1 MKVTITLDWENAS
14 YEQKAGW
21 LVFAPLPDEFI
32 DKIFRDLDA
41 GQQQLC
47 IECQTWGP
55 DLVTK
60 HWNYILETD
69 CVIQLLIYQKLPPEF
84 ITSIWTDTARYVRTS
99 ILTTQKITTSLME
112 EIWDELA
119 DTVKVS
125 VLLKQELPLKSIFEK
140 WPGLTAQQRAAAF
153 GIQWEAKESVLGNTE
168 LKAKTFEFLGLME
181 QLWKEVKTNEE
192 VYLGTLPKLL
202 THSNELVRAVAT
214 GYIDGRM
221 RYSDEV

>member
-1 MKVTITLDWENAS
+1 MEVTITLDWENAS
-14 YEQKAGW
+14 DEQKAGW

-41 GQQQLC
+41 EQRQLC
-47 IECQTWGP
+47 IEGQTWGP
-55 DLVTK
+55 GLIAK
-60 HWNYILETD
+60 HWDYILETQ
-69 CVIQLLIYQKLPPEF
+69 CVILLLTFQKLSPEF
-84 ITSIWTDTARYVRTS
+84 ITSIWTGAARYLRTS

-140 WPGLTAQQRAAAF
+140 WPELTARQRAAAF
-153 GIQWEAKESVLGNTE
+153 GLYWEGDESFLGNAE
-168 LKAKTFEFLGLME
+168 LNTKTSEFLELMD
-181 QLWKEVKTNEE
+181 QLRTEVKTNEE
-192 VYLGTLPKLL
+192 VYLGTLPRLL
-202 THSNELVRAVAT
+202 THSNELVRALAA